1 VIAKNVSRSGCRSTQ
16 EALQHQGR
24 GEAMHSVQQQSSGM
38 RLASGHL
45 LEASSVEN
53 PEAARRES
61 VVARSAWEER

>member
-1 VIAKNVSRSGCRSTQ
+1 MQ
-16 EALQHQGR
+16 
-24 GEAMHSVQQQSSGM
+24 SVRQQSSGM

-53 PEAARRES
+53 PEAGRRES